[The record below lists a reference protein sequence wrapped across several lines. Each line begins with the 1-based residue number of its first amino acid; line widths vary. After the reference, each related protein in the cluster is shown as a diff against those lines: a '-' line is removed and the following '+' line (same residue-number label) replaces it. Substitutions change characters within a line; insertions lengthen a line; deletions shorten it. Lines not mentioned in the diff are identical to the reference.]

1 MGYGF
6 IIILYHLGDL
16 DTVKKRDRIIIKD
29 HITGISVLIF
39 FMLPGANIL
48 IVKIAQKYLKIK
60 NLLLTQDIDP
70 VVFVSLER
78 NLDGRL

>member
-1 MGYGF
+1 
-6 IIILYHLGDL
+6 
-16 DTVKKRDRIIIKD
+16 
-29 HITGISVLIF
+29 
-39 FMLPGANIL
+39 MLPGANIL